1 MRDVAGDSA
10 EVTAFSACVVW
21 ETGVASPAGA
31 GGAGG
36 VGLGVTGSVAAGGV
50 GGLDFFRGLA
60 FGGGAVSAG

>member
-1 MRDVAGDSA
+1 MRDVAGDST
-10 EVTAFSACVVW
+10 EVAAACVVW
-21 ETGVASPAGA
+21 GTAGVTASPAGA

-36 VGLGVTGSVAAGGV
+36 VGLGVTGSVAAGDV